1 MAVSWFLGAEGT
13 KVPLREAGVTVLEPG
28 QSGAE
33 ALLLGWTKDFGAA
46 DLAAAAQAL
55 WSGVPL
61 YATSIAPYF
70 ASAKGRMLGM
80 SGAMAA
86 ALHNATGVAPVV
98 FGKPQTAGLDLITA
112 LTGVAAADM
121 AVSGDGPNRAILMA
135 RRPTRPPRCGHAD
148 RIDR

>member
-33 ALLLGWTKDFGAA
+33 AVLLGWIKDFGAA
-46 DLAAAAQAL
+46 DLEAAAQAL

-61 YATSIAPYF
+61 YATAVAPHF
-70 ASAKGRMLGM
+70 ANAKGRMLGM

-98 FGKPQTAGLDLITA
+98 FGKPQMAGLDLITA
-112 LTGVAAADM
+112 LTGVEPADM
-121 AVSGDGPNRAILMA
+121 ALIGDDPNRAILMA